1 MLNQL
6 TRDTEHGTQDS
17 TMANFTTRTA
27 RGQPLRT
34 KIVCTLGPASRS
46 PEVIGAL
53 IDAGLGVARLNMSHG
68 DHEVHRQTFE
78 TVRRVAAERSRQVA
92 IMFDLS
98 GPKIRL
104 REIEGGS
111 FVLGVGEKIAFVRG
125 EAAGNARELTCTY
138 DRFIDDVNPGEPIFI
153 NDGAIRLS
161 VLEKAADRLVCVAD
175 VGGLVSS
182 RKGINLPGTN
192 VSSPALTPKDIADLE
207 FGAALGAD
215 LFALSFVRR
224 REEID
229 DLRARLNALGCNAQI
244 VAKIEKPQALQ
255 RLPEILDASDAIMVA
270 RGDLGIE
277 LPVEKVPLHQKEIIR
292 ACRLA
297 LKPVIVATQ
306 VLESMIEHP
315 TPTRAEV
322 SDIANA
328 IEDGC
333 DALMLSAETASGK
346 YPIEA
351 VRTMATVARDV
362 EKVLAQR
369 VAQAEFLNQQ
379 AGDSLRKAMVF
390 GAAMIAEALGAKFIV
405 IRSESG
411 VTARYLSKVRGPIPI
426 LVAHPDPAVLR
437 RHALLWGVLA
447 VRTSAE
453 EGESPGMAEELS
465 TLARAIL
472 DEGLVLTSD
481 RIVVVSRYPWGEQQP
496 PNNIRTLRVGDALGA
511 LP

>member
-1 MLNQL
+1 
-6 TRDTEHGTQDS
+6 
-17 TMANFTTRTA
+17 MANFTTRTA

-34 KIVCTLGPASRS
+34 KIVCTLGPSSRT
-46 PEVIGAL
+46 PEMIGSL
-53 IDAGLGVARLNMSHG
+53 IDAGLSVARLNMSHG
-68 DHEVHRQTFE
+68 DHQMHRTTFE
-78 TVRRVAAERSRQVA
+78 TVRRVASERNRQVA

-111 FVLGVGEKIAFVRG
+111 FVLGVGDKVAFVRG
-125 EAAGNARELTCTY
+125 EAPGNARELTCGY

-161 VLEKAADRLVCVAD
+161 VIEKAADRLVCVAD
-175 VGGLVSS
+175 VGGVVSS

-192 VSSPALTPKDIADLE
+192 VSSPALTAKDIADLE

-224 REEID
+224 ADEVH
-229 DLRARLNALGCNAQI
+229 DLRQRLVARGSNAQI

-255 RLPEILDASDAIMVA
+255 KLDEIIEASDAIMVA

-277 LPVEKVPLHQKEIIR
+277 LPVEKVPLHQKAIVR
-292 ACRLA
+292 ACREA

-346 YPIEA
+346 YPMEA

-369 VAQAEFLNQQ
+369 VTPAEFLSQK
-379 AGDSLRKAMVF
+379 AGDALRKAMVL
-390 GAAMIAEALGAKFIV
+390 GAAMIAEPLGAKFIV

-437 RHALLWGVLA
+437 RHALLWGVLP
-447 VRTSAE
+447 VKTSAE
-453 EGESPGMAEELS
+453 SNDSPGMDEELAN
-465 TLARAIL
+465 LANAIL
-472 DEGLVLTSD
+472 AEGLVLTTD